1 MSFSSLIF
9 PMMSSL
15 PRSLAFMAIIAL
27 ASGPGARVL
36 AQSPAPPVQPL
47 PAEIDRVVAIVNDEA
62 VTLSELRHR
71 IVQTESQLRQRN
83 IELPPRDALEK
94 QLLERLI
101 LERVQL
107 QLARDTGLQ
116 VDDTS
121 LDAALAR
128 IAEGNR
134 VTLADMRTAI
144 ERDGIPWSRFRD
156 DIRKEMVMS
165 RLREREVS
173 NRIVVTDAEVDNLL
187 SNPGTSQA
195 GEWLVEH
202 ILMRIPEQ
210 ASPVELDRIQARM
223 QEAVAQIEKGESF
236 AKVAAIYSQAPDA
249 NNGGSLGWR
258 PVERL
263 PNLYADAGKELKT
276 GELSKILRSPA
287 GLHVIRIAERRGGNN
302 LVDNTPVDQFHVR
315 HILLRDTEVKS
326 DDEARRRLGEI
337 KQRVTHGADFAEL
350 ARLHSNDLSA
360 AKGGDLG
367 WVYAGDT
374 VPEFEQAVRNL
385 KPGEISEP
393 VQTQFGWHLIQL
405 IERRTDSVSSERR
418 RQVARQILRERK
430 ADEAYQDWLRQLRD
444 RAYVELRLEER

>member
-1 MSFSSLIF
+1 M
-9 PMMSSL
+9 
-15 PRSLAFMAIIAL
+15 PRGLAFVAL
-27 ASGPGARVL
+27 VAFAGGLGASVI
-36 AQSPAPPVQPL
+36 AQSPTPPAQSL

-71 IVQTESQLRQRN
+71 TVQTESQLRQRN

-116 VDDTS
+116 VDDAA

-134 VTLADMRTAI
+134 VTLAEMRTAI

-156 DIRKEMVMS
+156 DIRKEMLLS
-165 RLREREVS
+165 RLREREVT

-187 SNPGTSQA
+187 SNPGTPQA

-202 ILMRIPEQ
+202 ILIRVPEQ
-210 ASPVELDRIQARM
+210 ASPTELDRIQARM
-223 QEAVAQIEKGESF
+223 QEAIAQINKGEPF
-236 AKVAAIYSQAPDA
+236 AKVAATYSQAPDA

-263 PNLYADAGKELKT
+263 PNLYVDAGKALKT
-276 GELSKILRSPA
+276 GELSRILRSPA
-287 GLHVIRIAERRGGNN
+287 GLHVIRITDRRGGNN

-326 DDEARRRLGEI
+326 DDEARRRLMEI

-374 VPEFEQAVRNL
+374 VREFEQAVRSL
-385 KPGEISEP
+385 KPGEISDP

-430 ADEAYQDWLRQLRD
+430 ADEAYEDWLRQLRD